1 MNIVNF
7 YTLAFIALNCFL
19 ISSCTRTANKT
30 GPIEPYPEIT
40 NDIEIGEPI
49 RGEGTRAE
57 LLGFIRC
64 GDPGRATFRARP
76 QEHDLGGAVVKQSM
90 QSAVYKALD
99 GQPDH
104 FIVDP
109 HFHTVEHNFLIFKT
123 AKTQVVGRRATNKNY
138 RQVKRFNTDDTETQ
152 LLDNSPQTYT
162 VERNGR
168 EATKI
173 TTSGNIKPY
182 VTASANVYDTS
193 AGVQILDLDAPS
205 DNEVSPA
212 NLGSSM
218 QQLEFKMQELNRRI
232 QALDR

>member
-57 LLGFIRC
+57 LLGFIRW

-90 QSAVYKALD
+90 Q
-99 GQPDH
+99 
-104 FIVDP
+104 
-109 HFHTVEHNFLIFKT
+109 
-123 AKTQVVGRRATNKNY
+123 
-138 RQVKRFNTDDTETQ
+138 
-152 LLDNSPQTYT
+152 
-162 VERNGR
+162 
-168 EATKI
+168 
-173 TTSGNIKPY
+173 
-182 VTASANVYDTS
+182 
-193 AGVQILDLDAPS
+193 
-205 DNEVSPA
+205 
-212 NLGSSM
+212 
-218 QQLEFKMQELNRRI
+218 
-232 QALDR
+232 